1 MTQVDFSTIQVHSQ
15 WPEMTY
21 FKPTT
26 GFLMPNGFLK
36 WPQETILDRLSSLE
50 ANLTLDDRND
60 LLESEINDE
69 RRVICHTRFRWPIY
83 FPILSDES
91 ISDFDSLF
99 LSLCS
104 LAPKYKSP
112 NSGTHIKGCGEDL
125 SHSTNNNKQ

>member
-15 WPEMTY
+15 WPKMTY

-26 GFLMPNGFLK
+26 GFLMPTGFLK
-36 WPQETILDRLSSLE
+36 WPQETILDRWSSLE

-104 LAPKYKSP
+104 LAPKCKSP
-112 NSGTHIKGCGEDL
+112 NSGTHIKGCAEDL
-125 SHSTNNNKQ
+125 SHSKNNNKQ